1 MIKATLGVAILLLA
15 PPIGVPFV
23 WEFPMRAPSTL
34 WHQIHELAN
43 LVDRHAVEGQSVHQ
57 LVAALHALPTATRQ
71 NVQRDLHLLS
81 RWLHMLTQ
89 KQTPEPLSGIRRTEN
104 HEAKELARSL
114 SQLDNDGSPIPTVVT

>member
-1 MIKATLGVAILLLA
+1 
-15 PPIGVPFV
+15 
-23 WEFPMRAPSTL
+23 MRAPGTL

-89 KQTPEPLSGIRRTEN
+89 KQTPEPLSGIGRPEN
-104 HEAKELARSL
+104 REAKEFARSL